1 MVEKTTDDE
10 PNTIDSDA
18 SASRRSFLRTAG
30 AVGVVGATG
39 LAGCSG
45 GGGDGGDNGSGDG
58 GGETAGGDGGGG
70 ETTAGEGDTAT
81 EGDSGTS
88 AGNESGGGGGS
99 GSLVWD
105 AGGTGGT
112 YFPLSNEVKQIVES
126 ETDFSLQVRSTG
138 ASVENVGSLADGS
151 ADFALIQNDI
161 ASFAKNGEGIDAFE
175 GNAVESLRGVGTLYP
190 ETITV
195 VTPGDSDIGSI
206 SDLSGATINTGDLG
220 SGTQVDAL
228 AILEAVG
235 VSDFTEQ
242 NTDFSQA
249 AEQIQ
254 NGDIDAAFIVGG
266 WPVGAIA
273 ELAETSSIGI
283 VPIEGEERQQV
294 KEAESF
300 FADDEIP
307 GGTYAG
313 IEEPKPTVAVQ
324 AMIASTTEVP
334 EDTVETVT
342 AALFDNVSDLTIKTE
357 FITPDSALEGMP
369 IELHPG
375 AAAYFESADGMGNA
389 TNGSSGN
396 MTEGETTMME
406 GETTMAEEETT
417 MAEGETTMSDEDMT
431 EPETTM
437 SGGNTTETDSS

>member
-1 MVEKTTDDE
+1 MAEKDANDRRNTTDRTR
-10 PNTIDSDA
+10 NT
-18 SASRRSFLRTAG
+18 SRRRFLQTAG
-30 AVGVVGATG
+30 AVGIVGATG
-39 LAGCSG
+39 LAGCSS
-45 GGGDGGDNGSGDG
+45 GDGNGGSGSGDNGSGDNASGDGESASSGASNASGSGNESG
-58 GGETAGGDGGGG
+58 GGNE
-70 ETTAGEGDTAT
+70 
-81 EGDSGTS
+81 S
-88 AGNESGGGGGS
+88 GNESGGGGS
-99 GSLVWD
+99 GSSNLVWD

-112 YFPLSNEVKQIVES
+112 YFPLSNEVKQVVEDN
-126 ETDFSLQVRSTG
+126 TDFSLQVRSTG

-151 ADFALIQNDI
+151 ADFALIQNDV
-161 ASFAKNGEGIDAFE
+161 ASFAKNGEGIEAFE

-195 VTPGDSDIGSI
+195 VTPGDSDIGSLA
-206 SDLSGATINTGDLG
+206 DLSGATINTGDLG

-294 KEAESF
+294 KEAASF

-307 GGTYAG
+307 GGTYSGVDEA
-313 IEEPKPTVAVQ
+313 KPTVAVQ
-324 AMIASTTEVP
+324 AMIATTTEVP
-334 EDTVETVT
+334 EATVETVT
-342 AALFDNVSDLTIKTE
+342 AAIFDNVSDLTIKTE
-357 FITPDSALEGMP
+357 FITAGSAQEGMS

-375 AAAYFESADGMGNA
+375 AAAYFESAGGAGNA
-389 TNGSSGN
+389 TNASGGN
-396 MTEGETTMME
+396 MTEGNMT
-406 GETTMAEEETT
+406 G
-417 MAEGETTMSDEDMT
+417 GNMT
-431 EPETTM
+431 EGNMTDGNMTT
-437 SGGNTTETDSS
+437 SDDGNGTDTNAT

>member
-1 MVEKTTDDE
+1 MGEKTTDDE
-10 PNTIDSDA
+10 PNTIDNDA
-18 SASRRSFLRTAG
+18 NASRRSFLRTAG

-58 GGETAGGDGGGG
+58 GGGDGGDGGG

-88 AGNESGGGGGS
+88 AGNESGNESGGGGGS

-228 AILEAVG
+228 TILEAVG

-283 VPIEGEERQQV
+283 VAIDGEERQQV
-294 KEAESF
+294 KEAASF

-313 IEEPKPTVAVQ
+313 IEEAKPTVAVQ
-324 AMIASTTEVP
+324 AMIASTTEVS

-396 MTEGETTMME
+396 MTE
-406 GETTMAEEETT
+406 EETT
-417 MAEGETTMSDEDMT
+417 MTEGETTMSGGEMT

>member
-1 MVEKTTDDE
+1 MAEKDANDRRETTDQHQ
-10 PNTIDSDA
+10 NT
-18 SASRRSFLRTAG
+18 SRRRFLQTAG

-45 GGGDGGDNGSGDG
+45 GGGGENGSGDNGSG
-58 GGETAGGDGGGG
+58 GGETASGG
-70 ETTAGEGDTAT
+70 EDT
-81 EGDSGTS
+81 ESGSGTES
-88 AGNESGGGGGS
+88 GAGNESGNESGGGGG
-99 GSLVWD
+99 GSSNLVWD

-112 YFPLSNEVKQIVES
+112 YFPLSNEVKQVVEDN
-126 ETDFSLQVRSTG
+126 TDFSLQVRSTG
-138 ASVENVGSLADGS
+138 ASVENVGSLSDGS

-161 ASFAKNGEGIDAFE
+161 ASFAKNGEGIEAFE

-195 VTPGDSDIGSI
+195 VTPGDSDIASI

-228 AILEAVG
+228 TILEAVG

-283 VPIEGEERQQV
+283 IPIEGEERQQV
-294 KEAESF
+294 KEAASF

-313 IEEPKPTVAVQ
+313 VDEAKPTVAVQ
-324 AMIASTTEVP
+324 AMIATTTEVP
-334 EDTVETVT
+334 EATVETVT
-342 AALFDNVSDLTIKTE
+342 AAIFDNVSDLTIKTE
-357 FITPDSALEGMP
+357 FISAGSAQEGMS

-375 AAAYFESADGMGNA
+375 AAAYFESTGGAGNA
-389 TNGSSGN
+389 TNASGGN
-396 MTEGETTMME
+396 MTEGGMTTTDGNMTGGNMTD
-406 GETTMAEEETT
+406 GNMTMAETT
-417 MAEGETTMSDEDMT
+417 ESDA
-431 EPETTM
+431 
-437 SGGNTTETDSS
+437 GNTTDTNAS